1 MLKIKKQ
8 INILYIT
15 SALWN
20 LSITGAWVAI
30 LAARGFSLVE
40 IGLAETVFHITSII
54 FEIPSGVLADVIG
67 RKKMLLISNLLS
79 IIACLIMACTSGFTG
94 VCLSFFFNAVSWNFS
109 TGSGDALA
117 YDSLKV
123 VKEEERYVKYASNQ
137 TIIYRIATA
146 ISTLCAG
153 LALILGYRIAYLL
166 SVVNHLIALFL
177 LFGLKE
183 VEHTEEEHTETDD
196 AKAASPAETAVET
209 KHPVRKFFRD
219 STACFAESFRFL
231 RINRKATVLMFSNA
245 LVGACD
251 ILLLFF
257 LQSKLRDSG
266 LGDTWLGVALFLME
280 VGGILGAKLVLLVKK
295 WRYALLFAVCTLIV
309 LLGIA
314 LEHTGITAVMVLGGF
329 LSAAADDA
337 LQIRSDAKLQDMF
350 SSAQRATLIS
360 ISSFVFSVEMIVLS
374 PLAGWFFSVW

>member
-30 LAARGFSLVE
+30 LAARGFSLVQ
-40 IGLAETVFHITSII
+40 IGFAETLFHVTSII

-67 RKKMLLISNLLS
+67 RKKMLVISNLLS
-79 IIACLIMACTSGFTG
+79 IVACLIMACTSGFAG

-117 YDSLKV
+117 YDSLKT

-137 TIIYRIATA
+137 TIIYRVATA
-146 ISTLCAG
+146 VSTLCAG

-166 SVVNHLIALFL
+166 SVVNHMIAMFF

-183 VEHTEEEHTETDD
+183 VEHTEENAAD
-196 AKAASPAETAVET
+196 ASAAEEAAGK
-209 KHPVRKFFRD
+209 KHPVRKLLHD
-219 STACFAESFRFL
+219 SAVCFAESFRFL
-231 RINRKATVLMFSNA
+231 RINKKATVLMFSNA
-245 LVGACD
+245 LVGAFD

-266 LGDTWLGVALFLME
+266 LSDTWLGAALFLME
-280 VGGILGAKLVLLVKK
+280 VGGILGAKLVLLLKK
-295 WRYALLFAVCTLIV
+295 WRYALLFAVCTIGV
-309 LLGIA
+309 LTGIA
-314 LEHTGITAVMVLGGF
+314 LEHTGIWAVMVLGGF

-350 SSAQRATLIS
+350 SSSQRATLIS
-360 ISSFVFSVEMIVLS
+360 ISSFIFSVEMIVLS
-374 PLAGWFFSVW
+374 PLAGWFFSIW

>member
-123 VKEEERYVKYASNQ
+123 VKEEERYVKYASDQ

-183 VEHTEEEHTETDD
+183 VEHTEED
-196 AKAASPAETAVET
+196 
-209 KHPVRKFFRD
+209 
-219 STACFAESFRFL
+219 
-231 RINRKATVLMFSNA
+231 
-245 LVGACD
+245 
-251 ILLLFF
+251 
-257 LQSKLRDSG
+257 
-266 LGDTWLGVALFLME
+266 
-280 VGGILGAKLVLLVKK
+280 
-295 WRYALLFAVCTLIV
+295 
-309 LLGIA
+309 
-314 LEHTGITAVMVLGGF
+314 
-329 LSAAADDA
+329 AAD
-337 LQIRSDAKLQDMF
+337 RS
-350 SSAQRATLIS
+350 
-360 ISSFVFSVEMIVLS
+360 V
-374 PLAGWFFSVW
+374 